1 MKDFKQGE
9 PRGVDRI
16 VLLGICAIM
25 GLFMVLSSVFLG
37 IAMYQQERFDLVATI
52 ISLGLLLVGLGILQ
66 FFYLL
71 LTGKGSRLGTG
82 VIYFASIA
90 FMALGVG
97 VAASIWLAPDEGS
110 TGRAGGAAAGLFGI
124 GVLGF
129 RFARD
134 RGRENQLSQPVR
146 GDPPRD

>member
-97 VAASIWLAPDEGS
+97 VAASIWRLQVRTGPGKGKPALA
-110 TGRAGGAAAGLFGI
+110 TGAG
-124 GVLGF
+124 
-129 RFARD
+129 
-134 RGRENQLSQPVR
+134 
-146 GDPPRD
+146 